1 MFIHLTRIN
10 YFLAPKSLLH
20 GLGNAGI
27 NRTIFMV
34 FAIPTP
40 KYDKVMHQKQYL
52 KAQNKRYCFCF
63 LPV

>member
-52 KAQNKRYCFCF
+52 
-63 LPV
+63 